1 APGVRYSGGLTTD
14 DPHYWGCNP
23 CDVGNPQPSDGLTI
37 LCGYLDLVI
46 ILLRGKMEEDLANLN
61 ISEEEEA
68 PLWGQGNVDVIEEGY
83 RLCLVGRVLTD
94 SVVHFLSTRNTLA
107 DLWHTLGGVA
117 ISDIEEKSYLFRF
130 YYEIDLKRVSEGMP
144 WTFNRHLIIFLPTC
158 R

>member
-1 APGVRYSGGLTTD
+1 
-14 DPHYWGCNP
+14 
-23 CDVGNPQPSDGLTI
+23 
-37 LCGYLDLVI
+37 
-46 ILLRGKMEEDLANLN
+46 MEEDLANLN

-83 RLCLVGRVLTD
+83 RLCLVGKVLTD

-107 DLWHTLGGVA
+107 DLWHILEGVA